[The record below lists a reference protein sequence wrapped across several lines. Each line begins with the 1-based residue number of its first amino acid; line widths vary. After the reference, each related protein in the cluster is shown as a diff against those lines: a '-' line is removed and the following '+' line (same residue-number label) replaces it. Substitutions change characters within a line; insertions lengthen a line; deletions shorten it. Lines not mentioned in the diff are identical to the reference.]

1 MILTALKLASVLLL
15 NLVEDRKLKGFT
27 GSFLWLVIS
36 LISSSVVDEDEARDD
51 VNCSEGSRL
60 LCLLGLSWNATLLS
74 KLWRSEMLWTS
85 LLGELELV
93 LDAAVTCLLWKRERN
108 HHFFFWKSLGY
119 EIHEIDVLTRK
130 ENTNQSFYL
139 WGNLLLVKMCLVF
152 KILNWYQKLK
162 TKKITEK

>member
-15 NLVEDRKLKGFT
+15 NLVEDRKLKGFI

-119 EIHEIDVLTRK
+119 ENRRFDK
-130 ENTNQSFYL
+130 EGKYGNQSSYL
-139 WGNLLLVKMCLVF
+139 RGNFLLVNMFLLSVSKHYFFLR
-152 KILNWYQKLK
+152 KIRTL
-162 TKKITEK
+162 

>member
-1 MILTALKLASVLLL
+1 M
-15 NLVEDRKLKGFT
+15 
-27 GSFLWLVIS
+27 IS

-93 LDAAVTCLLWKRERN
+93 VDAAVTCLLWKRERN

-139 WGNLLLVKMCLVF
+139 WGNLLLVKMCF
-152 KILNWYQKLK
+152 QNSKLIPK
-162 TKKITEK
+162 SKNEKVKKKSDNLEYLESLKK

>member
-15 NLVEDRKLKGFT
+15 NLVDLSKLKGLVT
-27 GSFLWLVIS
+27 FLWLVIS

-60 LCLLGLSWNATLLS
+60 LVLLSWNATLLS
-74 KLWRSEMLWTS
+74 TKLWRSEMLWTS

-119 EIHEIDVLTRK
+119 ENRRFDK
-130 ENTNQSFYL
+130 EGKYGNQSSYL
-139 WGNLLLVKMCLVF
+139 RGNFLLVNKFLLSVSKHYF
-152 KILNWYQKLK
+152 WPRDAKHRGPRSD
-162 TKKITEK
+162 